1 MGFVLNTKMVIVI
14 SVFYKI
20 PPFVVQG
27 LYLAKIT
34 IDWIKH
40 RYTFQKLKRNN
51 PHGITLGRKLSH
63 AQTKMVIM
71 NGVTKKVH
79 NVINRGFLDY

>member
-1 MGFVLNTKMVIVI
+1 MGFVLSTKLVIVI
-14 SVFYKI
+14 SVFYEV

-27 LYLAKIT
+27 LYLAKII
-34 IDWIKH
+34 IDLIKH
-40 RYTFQKLKRNN
+40 RYTFQKLKCNN
-51 PHGITLGRKLSH
+51 PHGIPLGRKLSN

-79 NVINRGFLDY
+79 NVINRGFLDN